1 MLISLVLLSS
11 RRAPPVSKYQYQLD
25 RVMAGKVTPMGLAL
39 LRRMLEY
46 DPEKRIKADEALD
59 HEYFKEAPSFTNKYW
74 SYFVCGKNRFAHP
87 DHENVIRMCRFLARS
102 VRSRRLVA
110 FGPIPSGS

>member
-1 MLISLVLLSS
+1 MLTGFVPRPP
-11 RRAPPVSKYQYQLD
+11 RRLAPVSKYQYQLD

-59 HEYFKEAPSFTNKYW
+59 HEYFKEAPSFTNKYL
-74 SYFVCGKNRFAHP
+74 VLLCLRQTA
-87 DHENVIRMCRFLARS
+87 
-102 VRSRRLVA
+102 VRA
-110 FGPIPSGS
+110 C